1 MASVNKV
8 ILVGNVG
15 KDPELRTFDS
25 GTTKAS
31 FSMATSETY
40 KNREGEKVTNTEW
53 HNLVVWGNLT
63 KVVEQFVKK
72 GSQIYIEGK
81 LTSRSYESDGV
92 TKYITEVRVNDLVLL
107 GGRRDDNA
115 GGGNQHDNSN
125 QSTPSTPDTDVS
137 SNDADDLPF

>member
-31 FSMATSETY
+31 FSLATSETY

-63 KVVEQFVKK
+63 KVVEQFVRK
-72 GSQIYIEGK
+72 GSQIYVEGK
-81 LTSRSYESDGV
+81 LTSRSYETDGI

-107 GGRRDDNA
+107 GRREDAEARSTQSENTSKPESPAPASDDSPA
-115 GGGNQHDNSN
+115 E
-125 QSTPSTPDTDVS
+125 
-137 SNDADDLPF
+137 ADDLPF

>member
-115 GGGNQHDNSN
+115 GGGNQ
-125 QSTPSTPDTDVS
+125 
-137 SNDADDLPF
+137 